1 VTLLTDTDPTPP
13 EETPDQAVEEPS
25 ALIDAFWFDGEKH
38 ATSLSWAD
46 LGSMAD
52 DTTTPGFAWIHLQRD
67 VTETRDFLFNLS
79 GLPRVACE
87 ALVAAESRP
96 RMTTF
101 DEGIIVDIRG
111 VNMNPD
117 ADAED
122 MVSLRLW
129 CDGKRVISVRRR
141 RLMAVDDVREA
152 IRRNLAPKTPA
163 ELVIMLADG
172 LTVRMGNV
180 ISTLDERVDD
190 LEEAV
195 VTAESHDLRLQLSAV
210 RREAIGLRRFIGPN
224 REAIQRLVNDPADW
238 MEQGDRLRLREVAD
252 KITRYVEELDSA
264 RERAAVVQ
272 DELSSRLAERLNKN
286 TYVLS
291 VIAAIFLPLGL
302 LTGLL
307 GINVGG
313 IPGEKWLWS
322 FTSVAI
328 GLVVLGFAEYWLLKK
343 LRWI

>member
-1 VTLLTDTDPTPP
+1 MTDTDPTPP
-13 EETPDQAVEEPS
+13 GQTPDQAVEEPS
-25 ALIDAFWFDGEKH
+25 ALIDAFWFDGQKH
-38 ATSLSWAD
+38 ATSLSWPD
-46 LGSMAD
+46 LESMAA
-52 DTTTPGFAWIHLQRD
+52 DTTTPGFGWIHLQRD
-67 VTETRDFLFNLS
+67 VAATRDFLINRS

-87 ALVAAESRP
+87 ALIADESRP
-96 RMTTF
+96 RMTAF

-117 ADAED
+117 ENAED

-152 IRRNLAPKTPA
+152 IRRNVAPETPA

-172 LTVRMGNV
+172 LTARMGNV

-195 VTAESHDLRLQLSAV
+195 VAAESHDLRLQLSAV

-313 IPGEKWLWS
+313 IPGEKWPWS
-322 FTSVAI
+322 FASVAI

-343 LRWI
+343 LKWI